1 MRLLPGST
9 QGTPLGLSSGGVD
22 SSVLCMPLGQGLSL
36 SAHSQ
41 GFRFPELQTQDRL
54 MIDPVLSIAF
64 CYHGDFALHLL
75 MTERLLKE
83 NLDNGLFETKIT
95 VAFVTS

>member
-1 MRLLPGST
+1 MILWP
-9 QGTPLGLSSGGVD
+9 SS
-22 SSVLCMPLGQGLSL
+22 
-36 SAHSQ
+36 
-41 GFRFPELQTQDRL
+41 
-54 MIDPVLSIAF
+54 DPVLSIAF

-95 VAFVTS
+95 VAFVTSWEKQLN